1 MELSGMVEISVRK
14 KFLAVG
20 EACIA
25 VFRPTSDFNG
35 KHSTLGSQHKE
46 DLNFCV
52 HST

>member
-1 MELSGMVEISVRK
+1 MVEISVRK

-35 KHSTLGSQHKE
+35 KTFDAGFSTQGGS
-46 DLNFCV
+46 
-52 HST
+52 